1 MTLARIFT
9 PVFAI
14 CLLLTAVAALVACSD
29 KTSPP
34 IDGKT
39 GKTLRI
45 TFQNAET
52 GFDPVKISDYYSG
65 VVIAAIF
72 DPLLTYDYLAR
83 PAKLAPNVA
92 TALPQITDN
101 GKTYTFK
108 LKPGIHFTPD
118 PAFKGK
124 KRELIAADYVYSIK
138 RFLDPKNR
146 SPYAFLFE
154 GKIIGLDKLAAE
166 AKKSGRFDYDAAV
179 AGFETPDRYTLRIR
193 LTETDFNFSHVLA
206 FPLVGAV
213 ARETIAAYGDD
224 TNAHPVG
231 TGPYFLGR
239 YVRSSKIVLEK
250 NPAFREMI
258 WHATPSADAD
268 DQAIVARMQ
277 GKKLPLIERV
287 EISVMD
293 EAQSRWLAFQRRET
307 DIEYQLEELAPKFMS
322 ADGKLKPEYAAQG
335 IRMDR
340 SVDAEIIYLFF
351 NTQERIGGEPNP
363 LGGFGAEKIALRRAM
378 AMAYNVEDQ
387 ITIIRKGQAIRAHYP
402 IPPGVA
408 GHEPQF
414 RSGIVYDPPLANA
427 LLDKFGFK
435 RGADG
440 YRTQPDGKYLII
452 KYYSTPTE
460 RDRQFD
466 ELMKRSMDKIG
477 VRIEIHKDRFA
488 ELIKLA
494 NQCRLMMKHSAWIAD
509 YPDGDNFM
517 QLLYGANAGQSNS
530 ACYKS
535 AEFDKRYE
543 KSRQLPDGPA
553 RNKLYREM
561 TRQMEVDTAWLL
573 TDSRYRNVLLQPYVA
588 GYKKH
593 PVFAHEFLYMD
604 MDPREP
610 R

>member
-1 MTLARIFT
+1 MQLIRFLIIALLAAT
-9 PVFAI
+9 
-14 CLLLTAVAALVACSD
+14 VAGCGEPA
-29 KTSPP
+29 SPP
-34 IDGKT
+34 PGGEDGRAA
-39 GKTLRI
+39 GKVLRI
-45 TFQNAET
+45 TFSTAET
-52 GFDPVKISDYYSG
+52 GFDPVKVSDYYSG

-83 PAKLAPNVA
+83 PAKLVPNVA
-92 TALPQITDN
+92 AALPQIADN
-101 GKTYTFK
+101 GKTYTFR

-118 PAFKGK
+118 PAFKGRP
-124 KRELIAADYVYSIK
+124 RELTAADYVYSIK

-154 GKIIGLDKLAAE
+154 GKIVGLDQLAAE

-179 AGFETPDRYTLRIR
+179 AGFEMPDRYTLRIR
-193 LTETDFNFSHVLA
+193 LNETDFNFSHVLA

-231 TGPYFLGR
+231 TGPYFLQR
-239 YVRSSKIVLEK
+239 YVRSSKMVLAK
-250 NPAFREMI
+250 NPAFRDMR
-258 WHATPSADAD
+258 WQATPGNDPAD
-268 DQAIVARMQ
+268 QHIVARMQ

-307 DIEYQLEELAPKFMS
+307 DIEYQLEELAPKFMT
-322 ADGKLKPEYAAQG
+322 AAGGLKPEFADQG

-340 SVDAEIIYLFF
+340 SVDPEIIYLFF
-351 NTQERIGGEPNP
+351 NTQERIGDQVNP
-363 LGGFGAEKIALRRAM
+363 LGGFSAEKIALRRAI

-387 ITIIRKGQAIRAHYP
+387 IKIIRKGQAIRAHYP

-408 GHEPQF
+408 GHEPNF
-414 RSGIVYDPPLANA
+414 RSGIAYDPPLANA
-427 LLDKFGFK
+427 LLDQFGYT
-435 RGADG
+435 RGPDG
-440 YRTQPDGKYLII
+440 YRRMPDGNLLFLQ
-452 KYYSTPTE
+452 YYSTPTE

-477 VRIEIHKDRFA
+477 VRVEIHKDRFA

-543 KSRQLPDGPA
+543 KSRQLPDGPQ
-553 RNKLYREM
+553 RNQLYREM

-573 TDSRYRNVLLQPYVA
+573 TDSRYRNVLLQPYVV

-593 PVFAHEFLYMD
+593 PVFSHEWLYMD
-604 MDPREP
+604 LDAR
-610 R
+610 

>member
-1 MTLARIFT
+1 MQLIRFLIIALLAAT
-9 PVFAI
+9 
-14 CLLLTAVAALVACSD
+14 VAGCGEPA
-29 KTSPP
+29 SPP
-34 IDGKT
+34 PGGEDGRAA
-39 GKTLRI
+39 GKVLRI
-45 TFQNAET
+45 TFSTAET
-52 GFDPVKISDYYSG
+52 GFDPVKVSDYYSG

-83 PAKLAPNVA
+83 PAKLVPNVA
-92 TALPQITDN
+92 AALPQIADN
-101 GKTYTFK
+101 GKTYTFR

-118 PAFKGK
+118 PAFKGQP
-124 KRELIAADYVYSIK
+124 RELTAADYVYSIK

-154 GKIIGLDKLAAE
+154 GKIAGLDQLAAE

-179 AGFETPDRYTLRIR
+179 AGFEMPDRYTLRIR
-193 LTETDFNFSHVLA
+193 LNETDFNFSHVLA

-231 TGPYFLGR
+231 TGPYVLQR
-239 YVRSSKIVLEK
+239 YVRSSKMVLAK
-250 NPAFREMI
+250 NPAFRDMR
-258 WHATPSADAD
+258 WQATPGNDPAD
-268 DQAIVARMQ
+268 QHIVARMQ

-307 DIEYQLEELAPKFMS
+307 DIEYQLEELAPKFMT
-322 ADGKLKPEYAAQG
+322 AAGGLKPEFADQG

-340 SVDAEIIYLFF
+340 SVDPEIIYLFF
-351 NTQERIGGEPNP
+351 NTQERIGDQVNP
-363 LGGFGAEKIALRRAM
+363 LGGFSAEKIALRRAI

-387 ITIIRKGQAIRAHYP
+387 IKIIRKGQAIRAHYP

-408 GHEPQF
+408 GHEPNF
-414 RSGIVYDPPLANA
+414 RSGIAYDPPLANA
-427 LLDKFGFK
+427 LLDQFGYT
-435 RGADG
+435 RGPDG
-440 YRTQPDGKYLII
+440 YRRMPDGNLLFLQ
-452 KYYSTPTE
+452 YYSTPTE

-477 VRIEIHKDRFA
+477 VRVEIHKDRFA

-543 KSRQLPDGPA
+543 KSRQLPDGA
-553 RNKLYREM
+553 ERNKLYREM

-573 TDSRYRNVLLQPYVA
+573 TDSRYRNVLLQPYVV

-593 PVFAHEFLYMD
+593 PVFSHEWLYMD
-604 MDPREP
+604 LDAR
-610 R
+610 

>member
-1 MTLARIFT
+1 MQLIRFLIIALLAAT
-9 PVFAI
+9 
-14 CLLLTAVAALVACSD
+14 VAGCGEPS
-29 KTSPP
+29 SPP
-34 IDGKT
+34 PGGEDGRAA
-39 GKTLRI
+39 GKVLRI
-45 TFQNAET
+45 TFSTAET
-52 GFDPVKISDYYSG
+52 GFDPVKVSDYYSG

-83 PAKLAPNVA
+83 PAKLVPNVA
-92 TALPQITDN
+92 AALPQIADN
-101 GKTYTFK
+101 GKTYTFR

-118 PAFKGK
+118 PAFKGQP
-124 KRELIAADYVYSIK
+124 RELTAADYVYSIK

-154 GKIIGLDKLAAE
+154 GKIAGLDQLAAE

-193 LTETDFNFSHVLA
+193 LNETDFNFSHVLA

-231 TGPYFLGR
+231 TGPYVLQR
-239 YVRSSKIVLEK
+239 YVRSSKMVLAK
-250 NPAFREMI
+250 NPAFRDMR
-258 WHATPSADAD
+258 WQATPGNDPAD
-268 DQAIVARMQ
+268 QHIVARMQ

-307 DIEYQLEELAPKFMS
+307 DIEYQLEELAPKFMT
-322 ADGKLKPEYAAQG
+322 AAGGLKPEFADQG

-340 SVDAEIIYLFF
+340 SVDPEIIYLFF
-351 NTQERIGGEPNP
+351 NTQERIGDQVNP
-363 LGGFGAEKIALRRAM
+363 LGGFSAEKIALRRAI

-387 ITIIRKGQAIRAHYP
+387 IKIIRKGQAIRAHYP

-408 GHEPQF
+408 GHEPNF
-414 RSGIVYDPPLANA
+414 RSGIAYDPPLANA
-427 LLDKFGFK
+427 LLDQFGYT
-435 RGADG
+435 RGPDG
-440 YRTQPDGKYLII
+440 YRRMPDGNLLFLQ
-452 KYYSTPTE
+452 YYSTPTE

-477 VRIEIHKDRFA
+477 VRVEIHKDRFA

-543 KSRQLPDGPA
+543 KSRQLPDGPQ
-553 RNKLYREM
+553 RNQLYREM

-573 TDSRYRNVLLQPYVA
+573 TDSRYRNVLLQPYVV

-593 PVFAHEFLYMD
+593 PVFSHEWLYMD
-604 MDPREP
+604 LDAR
-610 R
+610 

>member
-1 MTLARIFT
+1 MQLIRFLIIALLAAT
-9 PVFAI
+9 
-14 CLLLTAVAALVACSD
+14 VAGCGEPS
-29 KTSPP
+29 SPP
-34 IDGKT
+34 PGGEDGRAA
-39 GKTLRI
+39 GKVLRI
-45 TFQNAET
+45 TFSTAET
-52 GFDPVKISDYYSG
+52 GFDPVKVSDYYSG

-83 PAKLAPNVA
+83 PAKLVPNVA
-92 TALPQITDN
+92 AALPQIADN
-101 GKTYTFK
+101 GKTYTFR
-108 LKPGIHFTPD
+108 LKPSIHFTPD
-118 PAFKGK
+118 PAFKGQP
-124 KRELIAADYVYSIK
+124 RELTAADYVYSIK

-154 GKIIGLDKLAAE
+154 GKIAGLDQLAAE

-193 LTETDFNFSHVLA
+193 LNETDFNFSHVLA

-231 TGPYFLGR
+231 TGPYVLQR
-239 YVRSSKIVLEK
+239 YVRSSKMVLAK
-250 NPAFREMI
+250 NPAFRDMR
-258 WHATPSADAD
+258 WQATPGNDPAD
-268 DQAIVARMQ
+268 QHIVARMQ

-307 DIEYQLEELAPKFMS
+307 DIEYQLEELAPKFMT
-322 ADGKLKPEYAAQG
+322 AAGGLKPEFADQG

-340 SVDAEIIYLFF
+340 SVDPEIIYLFF
-351 NTQERIGGEPNP
+351 NTQERIGDQVNP
-363 LGGFGAEKIALRRAM
+363 LGGFSAEKIALRRAI

-387 ITIIRKGQAIRAHYP
+387 IKIIRKGQAIRAHYP

-408 GHEPQF
+408 GHEPNF
-414 RSGIVYDPPLANA
+414 RSGIAYDPPLANA
-427 LLDKFGFK
+427 LLDQFGYT
-435 RGADG
+435 RGPDG
-440 YRTQPDGKYLII
+440 YRRMPDGNMLFL

-477 VRIEIHKDRFA
+477 VRVEIHKDRFA

-543 KSRQLPDGPA
+543 KSRQLPDGPQ
-553 RNKLYREM
+553 RNQLYREM

-573 TDSRYRNVLLQPYVA
+573 TDSRYRNVLLQPYVV

-593 PVFAHEFLYMD
+593 PVFSHEWLYMD
-604 MDPREP
+604 LDAR
-610 R
+610 

>member
-1 MTLARIFT
+1 MQLIRFLIIALLAAT
-9 PVFAI
+9 
-14 CLLLTAVAALVACSD
+14 VAGCGEPA
-29 KTSPP
+29 SPP
-34 IDGKT
+34 PGGEDGRAA
-39 GKTLRI
+39 GKVLRI
-45 TFQNAET
+45 TFSTAET
-52 GFDPVKISDYYSG
+52 GFDPVKVSDYYSG

-83 PAKLAPNVA
+83 PAKLVPNVA
-92 TALPQITDN
+92 AALPQIADN
-101 GKTYTFK
+101 GKTYTFR

-118 PAFKGK
+118 PAFKGQP
-124 KRELIAADYVYSIK
+124 RELTAADYVYSIK

-154 GKIIGLDKLAAE
+154 GKIAGLDQLAAE

-179 AGFETPDRYTLRIR
+179 AGFEMPDRYTLRIR
-193 LTETDFNFSHVLA
+193 LNETDFNFSHVLA

-231 TGPYFLGR
+231 TGPYFLQR
-239 YVRSSKIVLEK
+239 YVRSSKMVLAK
-250 NPAFREMI
+250 NPAFRDMR
-258 WHATPSADAD
+258 WQATPGNDPAD
-268 DQAIVARMQ
+268 QHIVARMQ

-307 DIEYQLEELAPKFMS
+307 DIEYQLEELAPKFMT
-322 ADGKLKPEYAAQG
+322 AAGGLKPEFADQG

-340 SVDAEIIYLFF
+340 SVDPEIIYLFF
-351 NTQERIGGEPNP
+351 NTQERIGDQVNP
-363 LGGFGAEKIALRRAM
+363 LGGFSAEKIALRRAI

-387 ITIIRKGQAIRAHYP
+387 IKIIRKGQAIRAHYP

-408 GHEPQF
+408 GHEPNF
-414 RSGIVYDPPLANA
+414 RSGIAYDPPLANA
-427 LLDKFGFK
+427 LLDQFGYT
-435 RGADG
+435 RGPDG
-440 YRTQPDGKYLII
+440 YRRMPDGNLLFLQ
-452 KYYSTPTE
+452 YYSTPTE

-477 VRIEIHKDRFA
+477 VRVEIHKDRFA

-543 KSRQLPDGPA
+543 KSRQLPDGA
-553 RNKLYREM
+553 ERNKLYREM

-573 TDSRYRNVLLQPYVA
+573 TDSRYRNVLLQPYVV

-593 PVFAHEFLYMD
+593 PVFSHEWLYMD
-604 MDPREP
+604 LDAR
-610 R
+610 

>member
-1 MTLARIFT
+1 MQLIRFLIIASLAAT
-9 PVFAI
+9 
-14 CLLLTAVAALVACSD
+14 VAGCGEPA
-29 KTSPP
+29 SPP
-34 IDGKT
+34 PGGEDGRAA
-39 GKTLRI
+39 GKVLRI
-45 TFQNAET
+45 TFSTAET
-52 GFDPVKISDYYSG
+52 GFDPVKVSDYYSG

-83 PAKLAPNVA
+83 PAKLVPNVA
-92 TALPQITDN
+92 AALPQIADN
-101 GKTYTFK
+101 GKTYTFR

-118 PAFKGK
+118 PAFKGQP
-124 KRELIAADYVYSIK
+124 RELTAADYVYSIK

-154 GKIIGLDKLAAE
+154 GKIVGLDQLAAE

-193 LTETDFNFSHVLA
+193 LNETDFNFSHVLA

-231 TGPYFLGR
+231 TGPYVLQR
-239 YVRSSKIVLEK
+239 YVRSSKMVLAK
-250 NPAFREMI
+250 NPAFRDMR
-258 WHATPSADAD
+258 WQATPGNDPAD
-268 DQAIVARMQ
+268 QHIVARMQ

-307 DIEYQLEELAPKFMS
+307 DIEYQLEELAPKFMT
-322 ADGKLKPEYAAQG
+322 AAGDLKPEFADQG

-340 SVDAEIIYLFF
+340 SVDPEIIYLFF
-351 NTQERIGGEPNP
+351 NTQERIGDQLNP
-363 LGGFGAEKIALRRAM
+363 LGGFSAEKIALRRAI

-387 ITIIRKGQAIRAHYP
+387 IKIIRKGQAIRAHYP

-408 GHEPQF
+408 GHEPNF
-414 RSGIVYDPPLANA
+414 RSGIAYDPPLANA
-427 LLDKFGFK
+427 LLDQFGYT
-435 RGADG
+435 RGPDG
-440 YRTQPDGKYLII
+440 YRRMPDGNLLFL

-477 VRIEIHKDRFA
+477 VRVEIHKDRFA

-543 KSRQLPDGPA
+543 KSRQLPDGPQ
-553 RNKLYREM
+553 RNQLYREM
-561 TRQMEVDTAWLL
+561 TRQLEVDTAWLL
-573 TDSRYRNVLLQPYVA
+573 TDSRYRNVLLQPYVV

-593 PVFAHEFLYMD
+593 PVFSHEWLYMD
-604 MDPREP
+604 LDAR
-610 R
+610 